1 VAATQ
6 LPQNKPLSEQV
17 SDLLETEIIKGTFT
31 VGDKLPTENQLA
43 EMYHVSRTVIREAT
57 KILKQK
63 GRLASFVGKGTFV
76 IDETER
82 GIESSLNAMIQM
94 NPGTSFNHLIQVREI
109 LEPAMAALAAIKA
122 SEVQIE
128 AMEKAVARM
137 DRSIEDDA
145 HKGDFL
151 DADSKFHSLLAEATG
166 NPIIAMLVKP
176 LGALIR
182 QQQQYMA
189 FEVVGGSVR
198 SQKYHRQIFEA
209 IQQRDPERAR
219 AEMLEHI
226 QQVFQDTH
234 DK

>member
-1 VAATQ
+1 MATTQ

-17 SDLLETEIIKGTFT
+17 SDLLENEIIKGTFT
-31 VGDKLPTENQLA
+31 VGDKLPTENELA
-43 EMYHVSRTVIREAT
+43 EMYRVSRTVIREAT

-82 GIESSLNAMIQM
+82 GIESSLSAMIRM
-94 NPGTSFNHLIQVREI
+94 NPGSSFNHLIEVREI
-109 LEPAMAALAAIKA
+109 LEPAMAALAAVKA
-122 SEVQIE
+122 NEGQIIE
-128 AMEKAVARM
+128 MEKAIARM

-145 HKGDFL
+145 DKGDFL
-151 DADSKFHSLLAEATG
+151 EADSRFHSLLAEATG

-182 QQQQYMA
+182 KQQQYMA
-189 FEVVGGSVR
+189 FEVVGGSIH

-219 AEMLEHI
+219 TEMLEHI